1 MELTIK
7 ESYNTLKTLIK
18 EHWVIYDCPGGLELI
33 TKVHLNIKAN
43 KLSFTTKSGL
53 IVYPGNR
60 VYILNA
66 KNTPLRLFND
76 ISNKSVNLNI
86 VTIDVNDITKY
97 KYFGIIKL
105 NESIDLSSD
114 IKKLPETIFI
124 EEKEKEQYL
133 KYTLMVDVIEEN
145 IGKKEYRKYY
155 IVKYIDHNFN
165 IRYTNKYKPEDLEK
179 LTFISPLKIK

>member
-1 MELTIK
+1 MELNLK
-7 ESYNTLKTLIK
+7 ESYNLLKTLIK

-33 TKVHLNIKAN
+33 TNVYLKNN
-43 KLSFTTKSGL
+43 NLSFTTKSKL

-60 VYILNA
+60 IYILNT
-66 KNTPLRLFND
+66 KDTPLRLFSN
-76 ISNKSVNLNI
+76 ISPKSLDFNI
-86 VTIDVNDITKY
+86 VTIDVSDITKY

-105 NESIDLSSD
+105 NESIEISSD

-124 EEKEKEQYL
+124 EEGIVEEQYL

-165 IRYTNKYKPEDLEK
+165 LHYSNKYKPEDLRR